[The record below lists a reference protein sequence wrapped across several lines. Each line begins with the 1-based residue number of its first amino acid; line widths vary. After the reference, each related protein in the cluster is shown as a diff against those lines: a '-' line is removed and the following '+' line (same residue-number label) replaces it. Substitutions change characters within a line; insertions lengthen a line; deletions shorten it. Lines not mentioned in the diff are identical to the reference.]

1 VKRPEQDERDCAQ
14 LREVAAEF
22 VLGTLD
28 GHERAAV
35 VEHLATCARCRAEV
49 SSLSG
54 AVSDLALL
62 APRMPPSPGFT
73 NRVLAAMEAQPLPFG
88 AEASPVADVPVAG
101 SPAAVSPPAGPPA
114 PAILAG
120 AVPIGN
126 APSARRS
133 RWRRPLIALV
143 SAAAAVVLLVAGLGL
158 AARHVE
164 SRGVLEVAAMVDAR
178 GTTLGTS
185 TLANGLPGTVH
196 VSVTY
201 PSDWVD
207 YQLEVVET
215 SGAAI
220 VLGPMHLKDGSW
232 QWSGRLP
239 ARELR
244 ELRIVRPDGQV
255 TCEGMVPA

>member
-1 VKRPEQDERDCAQ
+1 MNRPEQDERDCAQ
-14 LREVAAEF
+14 LRAVAAEF

-49 SSLSG
+49 DSVSG

-73 NRVLAAMEAQPLPFG
+73 NRVLAAMEVPTAPFG
-88 AEASPVADVPVAG
+88 AAAQAAAWR
-101 SPAAVSPPAGPPA
+101 AAVPPDAVSST
-114 PAILAG
+114 G
-120 AVPIGN
+120 AVPIGS
-126 APSARRS
+126 ATSARR

-143 SAAAAVVLLVAGLGL
+143 SVAAALVLLVAGVFVVG
-158 AARHVE
+158 RHAE
-164 SRGVLEVAAMVDAR
+164 SHGTLEVAAMVDPG
-178 GTTLGTS
+178 GTTIGTS
-185 TLANGLPGTVH
+185 TLADGRAGTVH

-201 PSDWVD
+201 PSNWVD
-207 YQLEVVET
+207 YRLEAVDS
-215 SGAAI
+215 SGAAV
-220 VLGPMHLKDGSW
+220 VLGQMHLAAGSW

-255 TCEGMVPA
+255 TCVGMLPA